1 MKKFVDVSELIKSKN
16 PKLHK
21 RMPRFITS
29 WLKRTIHEDEIN
41 DFMANNRDKKNAEF
55 CEAVMEYFKCEVVIH
70 GIENIPRE
78 GGIVLASN
86 HPLGGFDA
94 IAIVSKLN
102 GIRNDIK
109 FIVNDLLL
117 SIENMRDL
125 FVGVNKH
132 GQSSAESRDK
142 VNELFASDQA
152 VFIFPAGLVSRKFD
166 SEIKDT
172 EWKKTFVMLAKKN
185 NKPIMPIFIRG
196 GLTTRFYRLAR
207 WRKRLGI
214 KVNFEMLFLSDEF
227 FKQRNKKIEVIF
239 GKPIPASFFTDE
251 KSDKEWAAYLHDL
264 VHNMGRERF
273 GKLK

>member
-94 IAIVSKLN
+94 IAIVSKLT

-132 GQSSAESRDK
+132 GQSSAESRDR